1 MSPTSVQQI
10 IDRLDSHSEKID
22 AIRRDLDRILGGVAV
37 IGFIL
42 GAGLLAVIFNVL
54 GGL

>member
-22 AIRRDLDRILGGVAV
+22 DIRRDLDRILGGVAV

-42 GAGLLAVIFNVL
+42 GAGVLAAVLNLL
-54 GGL
+54 GQ

>member
-1 MSPTSVQQI
+1 MSPTNVQQI

-22 AIRRDLDRILGGVAV
+22 GIRRDLDRILGGVAV

-42 GAGLLAVIFNVL
+42 GAGVLAAILNII
-54 GGL
+54 GQ

>member
-1 MSPTSVQQI
+1 MSPTNVQQI
-10 IDRLDSHSEKID
+10 IDRLDSHSAKID
-22 AIRRDLDRILGGVAV
+22 GIRGDLDRIMGGVAV

-42 GAGLLAVIFNVL
+42 GAGVLAAVLNLL

>member
-1 MSPTSVQQI
+1 MSPTSVQKI

-22 AIRRDLDRILGGVAV
+22 EIRRDLDRIMGGVAV

-42 GAGLLAVIFNVL
+42 GAGVLAAVLNLLGA
-54 GGL
+54 

>member
-1 MSPTSVQQI
+1 MSPTSVQKI

-22 AIRRDLDRILGGVAV
+22 EIRRDLDRIMGGVAV

-42 GAGLLAVIFNVL
+42 GAGVLAAILNIL
-54 GGL
+54 GQ